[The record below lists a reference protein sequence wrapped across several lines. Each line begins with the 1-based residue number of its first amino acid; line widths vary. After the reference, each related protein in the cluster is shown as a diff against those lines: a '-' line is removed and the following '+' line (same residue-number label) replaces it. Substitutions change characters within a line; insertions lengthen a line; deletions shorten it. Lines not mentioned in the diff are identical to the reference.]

1 MSHGVYMN
9 KYLSEYKSME
19 KRKYFSLQRKKAP
32 LLGFGFIGMHQDRP
46 TYRIVTR
53 NLGNHNYDVAYSDN
67 LEDIRNN
74 EWHYCIHELEKE
86 MPKFDDPKTRRKW
99 IVAHFTTLAIKLG
112 STADKGYFEHKAGG
126 GVTHG
131 ITTTHKSEPDI
142 VRLAEQPSQIGGRAK
157 SQLLDTRSSLPIG
170 LGGGTR
176 IQKIQTLPSSRSTL
190 HEKKHQVEAL
200 PKVESRRK
208 AAAAAATTTETLR
221 SKRGSVALHHERRPL
236 GSAPPRRLDS
246 QQSDDD
252 KPWPLSGKKSGP
264 RTSLP
269 LFADDDDYDEDDD
282 DDQSNARTPRTR
294 AIHRPAREGRAQSP
308 TLMFPLQGRGAFM
321 ATSSISI
328 LLTLVAN
335 GSSSLQLAIL
345 LTFLLTIC
353 WLLCFT
359 EGPLS
364 LHFHVD
370 VEALYRLHRRSGT
383 LSSVYRHRPTPP
395 GLAHISRMRPKI
407 PSSLQ
412 DDVEEDGDELHRGYG
427 GGASDDR
434 IGKRRNMGS
443 LKASGRER
451 RDAKA
456 AASSASLLTT
466 PVKLLDESDD
476 EEFVG
481 VQMTVLPHPLANGD
495 VVRLTLEINGLPI
508 GSDDDDHN
516 SVASLTRRRSKKETK
531 ASKGNRSESMLGMDR
546 ALLGTGRI
554 IAGITTSRRSIRKWE
569 PIEPSTFKLRCGP
582 DYRRNGFKKPSVG
595 SFYDI
600 AAVDTFRSKE
610 KKYVSNIGNKV
621 DMSELIQPGEDG
633 WYHGLPRIWVVVLQ
647 IPDYAPSVL
656 ASVQDGEGVA
666 ICFYFKLNKRGEEAA
681 KEGKGCAKVMKKFLR
696 EPLTISD
703 ADRGPHQ
710 WKNMVRLAN
719 SDELQIGWVLRGYVQ
734 KYNAKPFLSRNCK
747 SYYKGSSHFEV
758 NVDIHRFNYVS
769 RQGMYQFRSL
779 LKQLTLDIGF
789 VVQCDTDDEM
799 PEKLLGCVRLKAL
812 DAENDA
818 VSLPL
823 KDAP

>member
-1 MSHGVYMN
+1 
-9 KYLSEYKSME
+9 
-19 KRKYFSLQRKKAP
+19 
-32 LLGFGFIGMHQDRP
+32 
-46 TYRIVTR
+46 
-53 NLGNHNYDVAYSDN
+53 
-67 LEDIRNN
+67 
-74 EWHYCIHELEKE
+74 
-86 MPKFDDPKTRRKW
+86 
-99 IVAHFTTLAIKLG
+99 
-112 STADKGYFEHKAGG
+112 
-126 GVTHG
+126 
-131 ITTTHKSEPDI
+131 
-142 VRLAEQPSQIGGRAK
+142 
-157 SQLLDTRSSLPIG
+157 
-170 LGGGTR
+170 
-176 IQKIQTLPSSRSTL
+176 
-190 HEKKHQVEAL
+190 
-200 PKVESRRK
+200 
-208 AAAAAATTTETLR
+208 
-221 SKRGSVALHHERRPL
+221 
-236 GSAPPRRLDS
+236 
-246 QQSDDD
+246 
-252 KPWPLSGKKSGP
+252 
-264 RTSLP
+264 
-269 LFADDDDYDEDDD
+269 
-282 DDQSNARTPRTR
+282 
-294 AIHRPAREGRAQSP
+294 
-308 TLMFPLQGRGAFM
+308 
-321 ATSSISI
+321 
-328 LLTLVAN
+328 
-335 GSSSLQLAIL
+335 
-345 LTFLLTIC
+345 
-353 WLLCFT
+353 
-359 EGPLS
+359 
-364 LHFHVD
+364 
-370 VEALYRLHRRSGT
+370 
-383 LSSVYRHRPTPP
+383 
-395 GLAHISRMRPKI
+395 MRPKI

-476 EEFVG
+476 EE
-481 VQMTVLPHPLANGD
+481 
-495 VVRLTLEINGLPI
+495 
-508 GSDDDDHN
+508 
-516 SVASLTRRRSKKETK
+516 
-531 ASKGNRSESMLGMDR
+531 
-546 ALLGTGRI
+546 
-554 IAGITTSRRSIRKWE
+554 RKWE